1 MPTIPEFI
9 EFLKYTKDNAQD
21 IYEDI
26 TAERSPWRAE
36 WLDAYFE
43 QRSDGLYILTNNK
56 TKSERLDDYTLLFD
70 RLPGNRISGT
80 DLEDWLNNP
89 TKQGLPNHHAKE
101 GSLLYWCPEED
112 GRVARFY
119 AGPDRIDLKCDRYP
133 QYPSSALGVRAVREK

>member
-56 TKSERLDDYTLLFD
+56 TKSEKLGKDTLLN
-70 RLPGNRISGT
+70 NRKSEI
-80 DLEDWLNNP
+80 DLKGWLNNP